1 MNISLHKIGPAGAKV
16 KYHGVEGTLLNVSGD
31 DSYVFVR
38 LGQHEKLLVAANV
51 IQADVINNKL
61 LFIDQRKLAASD
73 MDYSIEQKI
82 EIDRR
87 RAYVQRIKT
96 LRPLGGCGG
105 VNFIKAVIA
114 QVKRELNDD
123 NPPSRSTL
131 IRWYQKT
138 EGHVAGLYATLRNSK
153 RNRGSYYDEYIRDF
167 ALACIDN
174 YYLCLSRPSIQS
186 AYDCFVEEYEEH
198 VGNRDELP
206 CYATFALWIKE
217 LPAIDIIH
225 ARQGK
230 RTARAAMRNNTSQLF
245 TDHILQR
252 VEADAVNL
260 TLGLIDDE
268 GNYLGPA
275 TIFALIDCHSRAI
288 LGYKLQIGRGESASS
303 VIESYAHALL
313 EKDPAIKCPE
323 VKNNWPMHGVFE
335 TLVSDGGSGYTALT
349 TQHFL
354 MSAGIDPQL
363 AQTGCGWKKP
373 FIERFFFTLRIQL
386 ACTLPGYC
394 GKFKDQREL
403 DATMRE
409 QACMTPDELEN
420 VLTQWIVDEYHQ
432 APHKGLGNHT
442 PYNVWQS
449 QAMLHVMLPANADD
463 IKRAKGDFTYRKING
478 DASQSGVVNNHLS
491 YNDPNGRLKEIGM
504 QMRQRGEEASVK
516 VSYSNNDIS
525 TVNVLDEETG
535 ELIELHCTDPRVSF
549 GMSRAEFDAAFPKI
563 NSYKDK
569 GFGHSRA
576 TRNNKAVQS
585 ARELHLNKMKAAC
598 KKKPA
603 TTKIEELTEL
613 LNCSSTI
620 KLAEKHVPDEHSST
634 QTGDDI
640 DFNDMEAH
648 ADA

>member
-38 LGQHEKLLVAANV
+38 LGQHEKLLVAGNV